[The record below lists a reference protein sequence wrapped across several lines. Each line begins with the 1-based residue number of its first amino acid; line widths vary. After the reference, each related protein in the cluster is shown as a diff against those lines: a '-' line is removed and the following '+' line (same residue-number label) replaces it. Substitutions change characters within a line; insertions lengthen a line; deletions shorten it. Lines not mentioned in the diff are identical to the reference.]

1 VLAAYQ
7 PLLAR
12 QGAMPGAGAVR
23 IEGLQTRTEQVTDD
37 VAKVHATAGRLAG
50 SLGGSEARTL
60 DEAVAK
66 GETPYVVTIR
76 QDGTWYPSLVFTVT
90 DWMLTRAERERP

>member
-1 VLAAYQ
+1 
-7 PLLAR
+7 
-12 QGAMPGAGAVR
+12 MPGAGAVR
-23 IEGLQTRTEQVTDD
+23 IEGLQTRTEQVTED

-50 SLGGSEARTL
+50 SLGGSKARTL

-66 GETPYVVTIR
+66 GEAPYVVTIR